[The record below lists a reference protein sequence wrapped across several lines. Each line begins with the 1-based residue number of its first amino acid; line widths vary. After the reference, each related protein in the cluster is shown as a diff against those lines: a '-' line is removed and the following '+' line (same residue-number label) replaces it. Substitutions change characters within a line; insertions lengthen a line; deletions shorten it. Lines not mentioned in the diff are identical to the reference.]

1 MGGNKIFVVEK
12 LNPFFFFLVSLEKLH
27 QKQGESSVITQQRH
41 RITITMMGIREGIE
55 FSTWVGGL
63 IYVRRQSK
71 LTDRMQT
78 YIGDCTERG
87 INMTIRLCGSPRCI
101 FLVK

>member
-1 MGGNKIFVVEK
+1 VGGNKIFVVEK
-12 LNPFFFFLVSLEKLH
+12 LKPFF
-27 QKQGESSVITQQRH
+27 GEFGENSPQARRVKFYTATKAQNNDHNDR
-41 RITITMMGIREGIE
+41 IREGIE

-78 YIGDCTERG
+78 YIGDCTERC

>member
-1 MGGNKIFVVEK
+1 MENNVRKANRND
-12 LNPFFFFLVSLEKLH
+12 LS
-27 QKQGESSVITQQRH
+27 
-41 RITITMMGIREGIE
+41 RIAEIQNNDHNGRIREGIE
-55 FSTWVGGL
+55 FSTWVEGL

-78 YIGDCTERG
+78 YIGDCTERC
-87 INMTIRLCGSPRCI
+87 INMTIRPCGSPRCI